1 MLRRTRMP
9 ARRSRLRAAS
19 KKRLAVAAEYAAFRL
34 GILARDEYAC
44 RYCGTKQGPLDVHHV
59 LKPRAKY
66 LMDPDACVTLCRAD
80 HERTTAA
87 YRQGRLEIM
96 IMPIRGRFCFK
107 VVYAKHKFA
116 VRSGLLLPQW
126 E

>member
-34 GILARDEYAC
+34 GILARDGYAC
-44 RYCGTKQGPLDVHHV
+44 RYCGTKRGPLDIHHV

-66 LMDPDACVTLCRAD
+66 LMDPKACVTLCRAC
-80 HERTTAA
+80 HERVTAP
-87 YRQGRLEIM
+87 YRTGRLM
-96 IMPIRGRFCFK
+96 ILVIRGGFRFE
-107 VVYAKHKFA
+107 VIYAKDKFA
-116 VRSGLLLPQW
+116 AHSGLLLPQW

>member
-1 MLRRTRMP
+1 MLRRTR
-9 ARRSRLRAAS
+9 LRPVS
-19 KKRLAVAAEYAAFRL
+19 KKRLAVAAAYAAFRL

-59 LKPRAKY
+59 LKPRARY
-66 LMDPDACVTLCRAD
+66 LMYPNACVTLCRVC
-80 HERTTAA
+80 HEMTTAP
-87 YRQGRLEIM
+87 YRTGRLM
-96 IMPIRGRFCFK
+96 IMVIQDGFRFER
-107 VVYAKHKFA
+107 VYAKSKFA